1 MPLVITF
8 AQVLPVSTQLD
19 RAVGEVVGKG
29 EGDAGDSYRW
39 RIIAFNSFIPSS
51 IPCIRIS
58 IACIIWISLASIF
71 ATRALIPSSIPSIRT
86 SQDMVGDA
94 KGNAVG
100 EVVGNVVGKVEGE
113 VVGNVV
119 GKVEGEAVG
128 KVVGATVGETVGKLE
143 GRGVPGG
150 ETGGDGG

>member
-1 MPLVITF
+1 MPLLRMF
-8 AQVLPVSTQLD
+8 AQILAVSTQLD
-19 RAVGEVVGKG
+19 KAVGEVVGKG

-58 IACIIWISLASIF
+58 LASIF

-94 KGNAVG
+94 EGNAVG

-119 GKVEGEAVG
+119 GKVEGDAVG
-128 KVVGATVGETVGKLE
+128 EVVGNVVG
-143 GRGVPGG
+143 
-150 ETGGDGG
+150 

>member
-19 RAVGEVVGKG
+19 IAVGEVVGKG

-39 RIIAFNSFIPSS
+39 RIIAFNSLIPSS
-51 IPCIRIS
+51 IPSIRIS
-58 IACIIWISLASIF
+58 IACIVASIF

-94 KGNAVG
+94 EGNAVG

>member
-1 MPLVITF
+1 M
-8 AQVLPVSTQLD
+8 STQLD

-51 IPCIRIS
+51 IPFIRIS
-58 IACIIWISLASIF
+58 IESIF
-71 ATRALIPSSIPSIRT
+71 TTRALIPSSIPSIRT

-94 KGNAVG
+94 EGNAVG

-113 VVGNVV
+113 
-119 GKVEGEAVG
+119 A
-128 KVVGATVGETVGKLE
+128 VGATVGETVGKLE

-150 ETGGDGG
+150 ETGCDGG